1 MADTGV
7 IGAGLSCP
15 GVAGTPYVPQ
25 VPRRG
30 FGLSRAAMSKD
41 RLRLAAYLEHIV
53 EAIQRIERYSKDMD
67 KAMFEA
73 NDDDAERTDAHSKP

>member
-1 MADTGV
+1 
-7 IGAGLSCP
+7 
-15 GVAGTPYVPQ
+15 
-25 VPRRG
+25 
-30 FGLSRAAMSKD
+30 MSKD